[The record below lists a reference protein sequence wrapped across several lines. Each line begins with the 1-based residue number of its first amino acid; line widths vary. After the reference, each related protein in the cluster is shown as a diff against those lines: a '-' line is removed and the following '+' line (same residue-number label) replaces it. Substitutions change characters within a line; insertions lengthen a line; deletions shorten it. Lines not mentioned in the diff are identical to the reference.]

1 MDVADL
7 YRALEFAHHGAR
19 LRDKILI
26 ISLSRN
32 TPFQDLVLDFKVLT
46 AHRIQLVVVA
56 PDPDFELEREVALSN
71 THGTHFN
78 LIQAEEPQRADERR
92 LTVNI
97 EQIRAALQ
105 AGRMPIVVHHG
116 LTPQSA
122 HIEAME
128 DMVRRIGLELQAK
141 KIIFVGQRLQEFED
155 AISKTRV
162 PYEDLDALCDRLDE
176 LKLRDYEPRLRY
188 AQDLLKNGIPE
199 IAYLVGKPGRICEEA
214 FTHEG
219 GGVLFSSIGESRI
232 RQAELRDIGDITFQ
246 LRPQI
251 ESGRI
256 LPVSENDIAQNLR
269 NFWVYDIDGQVVA
282 VMRIKDYG
290 DWVEIATGTT
300 LFRDRKFGRA
310 GELILHLIDAARAR
324 GKKGVFGVGID
335 PRLEKKLLPLGFRK
349 AEPEELPQEWQDQ
362 YDFNRSSSAF
372 LMEL

>member
-1 MDVADL
+1 MDVEEL
-7 YRALEFAHHGAR
+7 YRALEFAHYGTR
-19 LRDKILI
+19 LRDRILI

-46 AHRIQLVVVA
+46 AYRIQLVVVA
-56 PDPDFELEREVALSN
+56 PDPQFELQREVALSN

-78 LIQAEEPQRADERR
+78 LIQAAEPQHADDQR

-97 EQIRAALQ
+97 QQIRAALQ
-105 AGRMPIVVHHG
+105 AGQMPIVVHHG

-128 DMVRRIGLELQAK
+128 EMVKHIGLELQAK
-141 KIIFVGQRLQEFED
+141 KIVFVGQRLQEFED
-155 AISKTRV
+155 TISKTRV
-162 PYEDLDALCDRLDE
+162 PYDELNALCDRLDE
-176 LKLRDYEPRLRY
+176 LQLRDYEPRLRY
-188 AQDLLKNGIPE
+188 AQHLLENGIPE
-199 IAYLVGKPGRICEEA
+199 IAYLVGKSGRLCEEV

-251 ESGRI
+251 DAGRI
-256 LPVSENDIAQNLR
+256 LPVTENDIAQDLQ

-310 GELILHLIDAARAR
+310 GELILHLIDEARRR
-324 GKKGVFGVGID
+324 GKQGVFGVGID
-335 PRLEKKLLPLGFRK
+335 ARLEKKLIPLGFRN
-349 AEPEELPQEWQDQ
+349 ADPRELPQEWQKQ
-362 YDFNRSSSAF
+362 YDFSRPSSAF
-372 LMEL
+372 LMKF